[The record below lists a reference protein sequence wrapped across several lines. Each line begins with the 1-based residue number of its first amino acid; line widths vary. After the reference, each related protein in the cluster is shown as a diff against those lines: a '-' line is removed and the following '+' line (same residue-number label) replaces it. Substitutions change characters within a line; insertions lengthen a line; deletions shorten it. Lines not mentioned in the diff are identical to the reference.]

1 MYHAHGPGLAKIGA
15 FIDIMEAHMRGLCT
29 SLIAAVLIFPQGMAQ
44 CVSLKEA
51 TFLVSD
57 RYTATTEYR
66 DYLVLANEF
75 GLIYRSIEQPS
86 LPPVHQEAVPGE
98 ITEILNNND
107 RLFLVA
113 RNEGVYIYATP
124 ENSQD
129 AFPQKVAFFD
139 IPEIQSAHV
148 KGNNL
153 FAVLA
158 DKVVYYRILDD
169 SELVVVDEHQGE
181 QNTALANTGLLFLHR
196 NNGAVTVVPY
206 TDQGFG
212 QAAQTLQID
221 GETNFYGI
229 YRQGELLI
237 LDTTAGVKWVAFN
250 AAGQPLNQ
258 GFLYANA
265 DRDIVQGIA
274 TSDTMIALRFSDR
287 IEIQLKEDNGQLV
300 AKGTIPLSFTQLGF
314 TKIFPVNNHIH
325 LLNTD
330 SRNRDWSLRSYT
342 VDSGVRL
349 VGEVAAQFGDII
361 GSAALQN
368 YLYVGTE
375 GRLYEAGKLGQP
387 VTSLQEVYDL
397 GQPLVDLIG
406 TDSYIVAVTTPVNAP
421 TTVLTW
427 LSVDQNRTIRAVH
440 QEQFTGSIEA
450 LTRMG
455 DQVALLQHQRKTDGE
470 HYAIQVISI
479 SGNGIWTQR
488 KYEEIHPFQTP
499 LPFRDLQLSPAGVTH
514 HDGTSIVVHPDL
526 NNLNFKETYQ
536 FSSDIRRLVAFQ
548 DQFWVETNAGLVL
561 ANPQNGTLS
570 IEGNY
575 DHWYDLIY
583 LPDNLLLARSNKDRL
598 PSRFHLLSLEDS
610 GFVQS
615 QVAFSMSGNPLL
627 VNQSQTS
634 IVAVEKNA
642 LNQFEMN
649 CPPTNFNYLIPFASG
664 LEMEINSLG
673 QESDLIT
680 LTIFR
685 EDGQVIGVQSLSPE
699 IISQLNGS
707 ELVQWLF
714 DFNRDEDPFS
724 FVLSA
729 SRPLTPVIS
738 GQANGSPDSR
748 FAYTVPPWGTS
759 ELLVSHI
766 PQNLAAWDTELFIRN
781 FNEANDTSI
790 LLVPPKGNGTL
801 LPSNAGGT
809 QIVNVAEDSF
819 SSFAP
824 WARIISDNL
833 ETRLSGFS
841 LYQDTFDRQ
850 AAAIPMVSAGSEFLI
865 LPNLI
870 GETRQGWWTGLV
882 LANTNGL
889 PIFVR
894 ALGYGAS
901 GQILL
906 DRIVQ
911 IGANATMVVLA
922 ESWLVDIRKREEVQW
937 LAISAELPIVGMVLY
952 GDSNT
957 NRLSGL
963 SLTSDF
969 GPELQF
975 SGIRSNDIW
984 ETDLQITNIGNDR
997 GLLVFE
1003 AYDGEGIYMG
1013 LETREI
1019 PVKGIHGETVQSL
1032 FSSMPPRTRAKIQTV
1047 RVRCNTDIAGFM
1059 FRMDQESNSL
1069 EAASPWVQIQP

>member
-1 MYHAHGPGLAKIGA
+1 
-15 FIDIMEAHMRGLCT
+15 MRGLMA
-29 SLIAAVLIFPQGMAQ
+29 SLIAVFLTIPQIWAQ

-66 DYLVLANEF
+66 NYLVLANEF
-75 GLIYRSIEQPS
+75 GLIYRDIEQPS
-86 LPPVHQEAVPGE
+86 AAPIHQEAVPGE
-98 ITEILNNND
+98 ISDIFNSED

-113 RNEGVYIYATP
+113 ENEGVYIYATP
-124 ENSQD
+124 EANPDS
-129 AFPQKVAFFD
+129 FPQKLAFFD

-148 KGNNL
+148 KGDSL

-158 DKVVYYRILDD
+158 DKVVFYRIVDD
-169 SELVVVDEHQGE
+169 SELLVVDELSGS
-181 QNTALANTGLLFLHR
+181 QNTVLANDNLLFLHS
-196 NNGAVTVVPY
+196 NNGPVTVLPY
-206 TDQGFG
+206 SDFGFG
-212 QAAQTLQID
+212 SPSAPLQID

-229 YRQGELLI
+229 YKQNQLLV
-237 LDTTAGVKWVAFN
+237 LDTTLGVKWVEFDTS
-250 AAGQPLNQ
+250 GQPLRE
-258 GFLYANA
+258 GFYYANA
-265 DRDIVQGIA
+265 DQDIVQGIA

-287 IEIQLKEDNGQLV
+287 IEVQSQDIQGGLS

-325 LLNTD
+325 LVNTD
-330 SRNRDWSLRSYT
+330 TRNRDWSLRSYT
-342 VDSGVRL
+342 VDNDVHL
-349 VGEVAAQFGDII
+349 LGEVAAQFGDII
-361 GSAALQN
+361 GSATLEN

-375 GRLYEAGKLGQP
+375 GRLFEAGALGEP
-387 VTSLQEVYDL
+387 VNSLQQVYDL

-406 TDSYIVAVTTPVNAP
+406 IDSYIVAVTTPVNSP

-427 LSVDQNRTIRAVH
+427 LTLGENRAIQAVH

-470 HYAIQVISI
+470 HYAIHVISNT
-479 SGNGIWTQR
+479 GNGIWTQR
-488 KYEEIHPFQTP
+488 KYEEVHPFQTP
-499 LPFRDLQLSPAGVTH
+499 LPFRDLQLSNAGVTH
-514 HDGTSIVVHPDL
+514 HNGSDIVVHPDL
-526 NNLNFKETYQ
+526 NNLNLKVSYQ
-536 FSSDIRRLVAFQ
+536 FSGEILRLVAFQ
-548 DQFWVETNAGLVL
+548 GRFWVESDAGMAVATPQGGGLVL
-561 ANPQNGTLS
+561 
-570 IEGNY
+570 EGNY

-583 LPDNLLLARSNKDRL
+583 LPNNLLLARSNKDRL
-598 PSRFHLLSLEDS
+598 PSRFHLLSIEDS

-634 IVAVEKNA
+634 IVTVEKNA

-664 LEMEINSLG
+664 LEMEINTLG
-673 QESDLIT
+673 LESDLIT

-699 IISQLNGS
+699 LIAQLNGN

-714 DFNRDEDPFS
+714 DFNRDEEPFS

-738 GQANGSPDSR
+738 GQANGAPASR

-766 PQNLAAWDTELFIRN
+766 PQNLAAWNTELFIRN
-781 FNEANDTSI
+781 FNEANDSTI
-790 LLVPPKGNGTL
+790 LLVPPKGSGTL

-819 SSFAP
+819 SSAAP
-824 WARIISDNL
+824 WARVLSDNL

-841 LYQDTFDRQ
+841 LYQDAFDRQ
-850 AAAIPMVSAGSEFLI
+850 AAAIPMASAGSEFLI

-870 GETRQGWWTGLV
+870 GETRQGWWTGMV

-911 IGANATMVVLA
+911 IEASSTIVVLA
-922 ESWLVDIRKREEVQW
+922 ESWLEDLRKREEIQW
-937 LAISAELPIVGMVLY
+937 LAISAELPIIGMVLF

-957 NRLSGL
+957 DRLAGL
-963 SLTSDF
+963 PLTSEF

-975 SGIRSNDIW
+975 SGIRSNEVW
-984 ETDLQITNIGNDR
+984 QTELQITNLGNDR

-1003 AYDGEGIYMG
+1003 AFDGEGVYMG

-1019 PVKGIHGETVQSL
+1019 PVKGIHSETVQSL
-1032 FSSMPPRTRAKIQTV
+1032 FSSLPQRTRARIQTV

-1059 FRMDQESNSL
+1059 FRMDGESNSL
-1069 EAASPWVQIQP
+1069 EAARPWVQIQP